1 MSEEEA
7 FFGRQRK
14 GRIHKQTRKF
24 SFVFYQVFYGPIAF
38 IKAVYRQVLI
48 LALMFVLGAVIYSYY
63 DHLPTVNA
71 FLASVSTITTVG
83 FFVPNGG
90 NFFTLNQDQAVLL
103 IVLIIISVGAL
114 ASIVQSMVSMLVDG
128 KLAKSEAQKQLMKR
142 LKNHVIVFGYSH
154 LGKYISEKLEELGFD
169 YVIMTKDP
177 NTYAE
182 LLKRDIFVVLE
193 YKNALI
199 EALKTAGIDQA
210 SMVVIA
216 HEQDS
221 ENMLITL
228 TTRKLRQDVRIISVV
243 HDPTLVE
250 TAKAAGASKVIPD
263 TVTIGQLVA
272 LSAVT
277 KGLVGVVFSE
287 KVGAKEIAEFSIFK
301 GSPLIGKGLK
311 EISKYGSVIGVI
323 RDGKV
328 ETNLFFPDFTLKE
341 NDTLLVMGETEM
353 FYKIEKKANVPYI
366 HRPFHK
372 KKEPT

>member
-1 MSEEEA
+1 MSEEEVILE
-7 FFGRQRK
+7 RKNK

-24 SFVFYQVFYGPIAF
+24 SFVFYQAFYGPIAF
-38 IKAVYRQVLI
+38 VKAVYRQVLV
-48 LALMFVLGAVIYSYY
+48 LALMFVFGAVIYSYY
-63 DHLPTVNA
+63 DHLPTISA
-71 FLASVSTITTVG
+71 FLASVSTITTIG

-90 NFFTLNQDQAVLL
+90 NFFTLNSDEAVLL

-169 YVIMTKDP
+169 YVILTKDP
-177 NTYAE
+177 NTYNE

-193 YKNALI
+193 YKTQLI
-199 EALKTAGIDQA
+199 EVLKTAGIDQA
-210 SMVVIA
+210 SMVIIA

-228 TTRKLRQDVRIISVV
+228 TTRKLRQDIRIISVV
-243 HDPTLVE
+243 HDPSLVD
-250 TAKAAGASKVIPD
+250 TAKTAGASMVIPD
-263 TVTIGQLVA
+263 SVTVGHLLA

-277 KGLVGVVFSE
+277 KGLVGIVFSD
-287 KVGAKEIAEFSIFK
+287 KIGAKEIAEFTIFK
-301 GSPLIGKGLK
+301 GSPLIGKGLQ
-311 EISKYGSVIGVI
+311 EISKYGSIIGVI

-328 ETNLFFPDFTLKE
+328 VTNLFVPGFTFE
-341 NDTLLVMGETEM
+341 EDDTLLIMGETAM
-353 FYKIEKKANVPYI
+353 LYKMEKKANAIY
-366 HRPFHK
+366 
-372 KKEPT
+372 